1 MSEIRE
7 DEYLDPADGLIHCR
21 KCGGPRQ
28 VVITNPVIHR
38 GDIMLR
44 LCPCQAE
51 AERRREEACQRRQ
64 RMDRIRHR
72 KTQGL
77 QDRYL
82 YDYTFAHDNGQN
94 PVMAKARAYIIN

>member
-1 MSEIRE
+1 MTEIQE
-7 DEYLDPADGLIHCR
+7 GEYLDPADGLIHCR
-21 KCGGPRQ
+21 ECGGPRQ
-28 VVITNPVIHR
+28 VVITNPFNHR
-38 GDIMLR
+38 GDIMRR

-64 RMDRIRHR
+64 CMDRIRHR

-82 YDYTFAHDNGQN
+82 YEYTFAMTGF
-94 PVMAKARAYIIN
+94 